1 MTSVMD
7 VSQATRSI
15 ANRSMPQ
22 AGSGRKARPWHR
34 HLSAQTPT
42 TAPTQPQQPRRAA
55 TPGKTKRILDTMSMD
70 AAVQGWVG
78 WEHDEAN
85 AVALGCHVQLW
96 RITTIT
102 LVGMADGLN
111 SGAGTSHCPSDVA
124 GRLAGGLNSGAGTGY
139 CPSDVAGRGRVH
151 SRSSTVCNRSAG
163 ANCTAKCTG
172 NARKQKKDIDGI
184 TLECD

>member
-1 MTSVMD
+1 MMRQTLLLWD
-7 VSQATRSI
+7 ATCSCDSRF
-15 ANRSMPQ
+15 
-22 AGSGRKARPWHR
+22 
-34 HLSAQTPT
+34 
-42 TAPTQPQQPRRAA
+42 
-55 TPGKTKRILDTMSMD
+55 
-70 AAVQGWVG
+70 VG
-78 WEHDEAN
+78 
-85 AVALGCHVQLW
+85 

-111 SGAGTSHCPSDVA
+111 SGAGTSHCPSDVV
-124 GRLAGGLNSGAGTGY
+124 GRMAGGLNSGAGTGY